1 MADDAL
7 GGLWERLSVIVLR
20 LKAGDL
26 HCLAALAGAAN
37 FLAVCRSE
45 LGLTVFAGL
54 DRDAARL
61 AFDDVSPVAF
71 KSALAL

>member
-7 GGLWERLSVIVLR
+7 GHLWQALGVIVLR

-26 HCLAALAGAAN
+26 HCLAALPRAAN
-37 FLAVCRSE
+37 LLAVYWAELFLAV
-45 LGLTVFAGL
+45 FARL
-54 DRDAARL
+54 NRDPARL
-61 AFDDVSPVAF
+61 AFDDVSPVSL